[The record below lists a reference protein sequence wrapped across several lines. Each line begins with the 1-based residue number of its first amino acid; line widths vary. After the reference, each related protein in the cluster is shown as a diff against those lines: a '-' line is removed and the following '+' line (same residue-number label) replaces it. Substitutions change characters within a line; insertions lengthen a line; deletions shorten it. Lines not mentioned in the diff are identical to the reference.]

1 MREGLRVLVRCLEHI
16 ETAPNQVLARIGS
29 VEAEVE
35 FKWFLK
41 TSAQILI
48 DEVYLALLRTR
59 NYTDLDFIIFDFK
72 ISMCAELLDD
82 RLIRLFY
89 ESLRN
94 HFQTYTW
101 WRY

>member
-16 ETAPNQVLARIGS
+16 ETAPNQVLARVRS
-29 VEAEVE
+29 VEAKVK
-35 FKWFLK
+35 FKCFLK

-48 DEVYLALLRTR
+48 FEVYLALLRTR
-59 NYTDLDFIIFDFK
+59 NYTNLDFIIFDFK
-72 ISMCAELLDD
+72 VSVGAELLND

-101 WRY
+101 